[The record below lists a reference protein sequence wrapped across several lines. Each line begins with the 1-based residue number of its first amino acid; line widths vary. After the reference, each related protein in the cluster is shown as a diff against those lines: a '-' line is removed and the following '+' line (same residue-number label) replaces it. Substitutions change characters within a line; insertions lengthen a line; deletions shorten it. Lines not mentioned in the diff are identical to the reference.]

1 MPLNIFVALVGVV
14 VWNEKDEIEISF
26 EGETTL
32 RAFADYRRTQLVRE
46 HPNDNAHLLTRK
58 KFKDD
63 VVGKAYKGE
72 MCTYQ
77 TSVGIAQDHS
87 PTVGVVA
94 TTIAHEMGHNFGME
108 HDEEKC
114 KCAVNRCIMAA
125 ATSSEVTLHWSS
137 CSIDQLNRAFH
148 HGFNYCLK

>member
-1 MPLNIFVALVGVV
+1 MPLNIFVALTGVE
-14 VWNEKDEIEISF
+14 VWNESDKIEIAS
-26 EGETTL
+26 EGELTL
-32 RAFADYRRTQLVRE
+32 RSFAEYRRRE
-46 HPNDNAHLLTRK
+46 LLPHFPNDNAHLLTRK

-87 PTVGVVA
+87 PIVGVVA

-108 HDEEKC
+108 HDDEKC

-148 HGFNYCLK
+148 RGANYCLK